1 MTDFDIPYLKPE
13 NTASQLMDN
22 IEPFLR
28 LWRHWKCKADHFNN
42 KSPLVLPEAFYLRT
56 EKGEKTIS
64 LFEIDDAIKCEVSME
79 AVLFLQFLTREKRFR
94 LKEHSVPVCLIRSFL
109 IDNLTSAYHIEGSIT
124 IAKTPL
130 NENSIIAH
138 HWDII
143 SENMHLFYS
152 LLAKSSKVIYQE
164 ENLPYKKLITV

>member
-1 MTDFDIPYLKPE
+1 M
-13 NTASQLMDN
+13 
-22 IEPFLR
+22 
-28 LWRHWKCKADHFNN
+28 
-42 KSPLVLPEAFYLRT
+42 
-56 EKGEKTIS
+56 
-64 LFEIDDAIKCEVSME
+64 DDAIKCEVSME
-79 AVLFLQFLTREKRFR
+79 AVLFLQFLIREKRFT

-124 IAKTPL
+124 IVKTPL

-152 LLAKSSKVIYQE
+152 LLAKSSRVIYQE
-164 ENLPYKKLITV
+164 EHLPYKKLITV

>member
-13 NTASQLMDN
+13 NTGSQLIDN
-22 IEPFLR
+22 IEPFLW
-28 LWRHWKCKADHFNN
+28 LWRHWKCKAEHFNN

-56 EKGEKTIS
+56 EKEETKIS
-64 LFEIDDAIKCEVSME
+64 LFEMDDTIKCEVSME
-79 AVLFLQFLTREKRFR
+79 AVLFLQFLTREKQFG
-94 LKEHSVPVCLIRSFL
+94 LKKYSVPVCLIREFL
-109 IDNLTSAYHIEGSIT
+109 INNLTSAYNIEGSIT

-152 LLAKSSKVIYQE
+152 LLAKSSRVIYQE
-164 ENLPYKKLITV
+164 KHLPYKKLIKV